1 MTGDV
6 TARPAVGVGGV
17 VFDDGG
23 RVLLVRRKH
32 PPQAGL
38 WHIPGGRLEAGETLA
53 ACCRREV
60 WEETG
65 IKIQPGP
72 ILAVADRA
80 IEGFHYII
88 IDFLAELLPDSPREP
103 RPSSDAAAAAWVHP
117 GALGDYSLV
126 EGLHA
131 VIRAAEG
138 RRLAGGLGAAA
149 DCPWLYVP
157 EGPSARQENPPALET
172 WRPTA

>member
-1 MTGDV
+1 MMRE

-17 VFDDGG
+17 VFDADG
-23 RVLLVRRKH
+23 RVLLVRRLH

-53 ACCRREV
+53 ECCRREV

-65 IKIQPGP
+65 IRVRPGP
-72 ILAVADRA
+72 IVAVADRV

-88 IDFLAELLPDSPREP
+88 IDFLAELLPDSPLKP
-103 RPSSDAAAAAWVHP
+103 SPSSDAAAAAWVHP
-117 GALGDYSLV
+117 SMLDDYPLV
-126 EGLHA
+126 EGLRT
-131 VIRAAEG
+131 VIRAAGG
-138 RRLAGGLGAAA
+138 RWQAGGLGAVA

-157 EGPSARQENPPALET
+157 EPA
-172 WRPTA
+172 

>member
-1 MTGDV
+1 MCEA
-6 TARPAVGVGGV
+6 ARPAVGVGGV
-17 VFDDGG
+17 VFDADG
-23 RVLLVRRKH
+23 RVLLVRRQH

-53 ACCRREV
+53 ECCRREV

-65 IKIQPGP
+65 IRVQPGP
-72 ILAVADRA
+72 IVAVADRA

-88 IDFLAELLPDSPREP
+88 IDFLAELLPESPREP

-117 GALGDYSLV
+117 GALGDYPLV
-126 EGLHA
+126 EGLQT
-131 VIRAAEG
+131 VIRAAQG
-138 RRLAGGLGAAA
+138 WRQAGALGAAA

-157 EGPSARQENPPALET
+157 EPASTARKSGAP
-172 WRPTA
+172 